1 MKPLN
6 RPMFRYGGPIKEG
19 VMSGIREPK
28 KDGGMLLVGQ
38 HPNRFK
44 DAGGRE
50 KHVAPIVAGVGMGLA
65 RLAPLAMRAG
75 PAALR
80 YGRKGVQAVR
90 NFFAK
95 PTQVQGPVGSGV
107 MTPGK
112 FTPQKGVRIPSSGT
126 YSGVKFTP
134 GSRVASP
141 AGPAMGEKLVPTPIG
156 RYLEGTMTGKLG
168 MNLYKGAT
176 SAKAAGLTQKAGKF
190 LWATAKDPISIAAT
204 TFYFWPDGTPKSDK
218 EIEMQGPPPPG
229 GLGKLLEDTDN
240 KGAAG
245 SGVELSPKEKRAAQ
259 IEKYRDIMDIKGMN
273 KDAAYDSLI
282 AASQAVN
289 QAGGDLKGAIKDGS
303 LINQIIQSTSKAFDK
318 PKKTKDAI
326 DTLILKGEIEK
337 DVKASDPS
345 TQLDAEYKR
354 AKIAESKKS
363 LNPSYN
369 TLKATYAKANVKGQS
384 GIDGAA
390 QEFSQNNN
398 QVFRGNIISKADFK
412 ETLKDIKEKS
422 GNVDEITV
430 IANWTN
436 EAVKGKNVPDGN
448 YTVGDR
454 IVTIQDSIV
463 VAVE

>member
-28 KDGGMLLVGQ
+28 KHGGPAGIGLVGDQ
-38 HPNRFK
+38 RYPKTN
-44 DAGGRE
+44 GRE
-50 KHVAPIVAGVGMGLA
+50 HHAVFLAGAAVPAALTAARVG
-65 RLAPLAMRAG
+65 AMRAL
-75 PAALR
+75 PAAAR
-80 YGRKGVQAVR
+80 YAKQGLGAVR

-95 PTQVQGPVGSGV
+95 PTQFQGPVGSST

-112 FTPQKGVRIPSSGT
+112 FTAQKGVRIPSSGT

-141 AGPAMGEKLVPTPIG
+141 AGPAMGEKLVPTG
-156 RYLEGTMTGKLG
+156 VGKYLEGTMSGKAAIG
-168 MNLYKGAT
+168 LYKGAT
-176 SAKAAGLTQKAGKF
+176 SPTAVGLTQKAGKAI
-190 LWATAKDPISIAAT
+190 WATAKDPLTIAAAAYY
-204 TFYFWPDGTPKSDK
+204 FYPDGTPKPDK
-218 EIEMQGPPPPG
+218 ELEMQGPPPPG

-245 SGVELSPKEKRAAQ
+245 SGVELSPKERRAAQ
-259 IEKYRDIMDIKGMN
+259 VEKYRDIMDIKGMN

-337 DVKASDPS
+337 DIKASDPS
-345 TQLDAEYKR
+345 NEILNRLREVQIKKGLKDIDTGFAE
-354 AKIAESKKS
+354 AKIAASKNLS
-363 LNPSYN
+363 
-369 TLKATYAKANVKGQS
+369 GQ
-384 GIDGAA
+384 AA
-390 QEFSQNNN
+390 INAAASVASDNYK
-398 QVFRGNIISKADFK
+398 GNIITKTQLTDVMEQAKGSGEISEEQIIISATQEILKGNNLADG
-412 ETLKDIKEKS
+412 D
-422 GNVDEITV
+422 
-430 IANWTN
+430 
-436 EAVKGKNVPDGN
+436 
-448 YTVGDR
+448 YTVGDVL
-454 IVTIQDSIV
+454 VTIKDNQVVPGSIKR
-463 VAVE
+463 